1 MDLWGNRNNDDF
13 LDEMTV
19 ILQSKRKIAFG
30 KNVYIVESTFLQEY
44 YHDDTIVSWSHYFSR
59 NYEFWDKM
67 HILLKEEYVN
77 RTFEKFG
84 LRRNVLLQIQVSYA
98 TENFDCMHYFI
109 KYSERKIKKQQMQEN
124 FCIEPVILKNIFVA
138 FELVDGTQE
147 IYFQWNFIHKQRIIK
162 TLPKHINLKK
172 NKH

>member
-1 MDLWGNRNNDDF
+1 MINKELKKRNLPDLLR
-13 LDEMTV
+13 T
-19 ILQSKRKIAFG
+19 
-30 KNVYIVESTFLQEY
+30 KNGMRIQNVQEWE
-44 YHDDTIVSWSHYFSR
+44 TIQKP
-59 NYEFWDKM
+59 FWLG
-67 HILLKEEYVN
+67 ILLKEEYVN